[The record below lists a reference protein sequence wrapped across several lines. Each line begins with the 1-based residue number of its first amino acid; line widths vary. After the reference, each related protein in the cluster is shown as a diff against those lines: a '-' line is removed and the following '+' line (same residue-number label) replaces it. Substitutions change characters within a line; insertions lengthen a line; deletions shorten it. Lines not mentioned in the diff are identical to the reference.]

1 MVEDEPSM
9 GSNLHCTPWYSFLS
23 VPFFFLSFLFLKNVG
38 HFKKSLLNLLHY
50 CFCFMLWFF
59 GCTSCEILAS

>member
-23 VPFFFLSFLFLKNVG
+23 VPFFFKFSFFEKCG
-38 HFKKSLLNLLHY
+38 PFKKVFIEFVTLLLLFYALVFWLHV
-50 CFCFMLWFF
+50 M
-59 GCTSCEILAS
+59 